1 MGSFQ
6 VIEHTA
12 DMGIEVRADS
22 REELFVQAARGL
34 REILSATTVTGG
46 AERTIEIEGGDVP
59 ELLVKW
65 LNEILFLLETERF
78 FPIDFVIEEVTDD
91 HLRGRIRGEPFDP
104 ERHSIEREIKAVT
117 YHQLRVEKQDG
128 LWQARIFVDL

>member
-1 MGSFQ
+1 MGSFR

-46 AERTIEIEGGDVP
+46 AERTIEIEGEDVP

-78 FPIDFVIEEVTDD
+78 FPIEFAIEEVTDD